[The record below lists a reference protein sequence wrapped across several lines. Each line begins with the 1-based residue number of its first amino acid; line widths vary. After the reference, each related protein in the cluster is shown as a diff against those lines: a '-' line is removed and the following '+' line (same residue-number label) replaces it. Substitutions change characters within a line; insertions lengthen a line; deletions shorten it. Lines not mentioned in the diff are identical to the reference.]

1 MRFTD
6 GQIRQLQESATTL
19 TEQNPGCEVHFAQ
32 TEEAAPVSTLRYDA
46 DPPMGAYLTDQP
58 LDLTP
63 PLESRAQQIL
73 ENIVEQWKALGVSR
87 PEVRDIGHREL
98 GGRSVH
104 EWTVTAPGA

>member
-6 GQIRQLQESATTL
+6 GQVRELRESATTM
-19 TEQNPGCEVHFAQ
+19 TEQNPGFEVHFAQ
-32 TEEAAPVSTLRYDA
+32 TEEAAPVTTLRYDE
-46 DPPMGAYLTDQP
+46 DPPTGAYLTDQP

-73 ENIVEQWKALGVSR
+73 ENIVELWKASGVSR
-87 PEVRDIGHREL
+87 PEIRDVGHREL
-98 GGRSVH
+98 GGRGVR